1 MLLHLPLLNQEV
13 FTAEVLPQEAVAAEV
28 TEVAVVLQVVEAT
41 VRAVQGHQDPPLLPL
56 HPEEG
61 DN

>member
-1 MLLHLPLLNQEV
+1 M
-13 FTAEVLPQEAVAAEV
+13 FTAEVPPQEAVAADL
-28 TEVAVVLQVVEAT
+28 TEAVAVLQVVEAT